1 MYIWR
6 KRPKVTKRKRAV
18 RRGAKLAAKN
28 RKRKARV
35 SGQSR

>member
-6 KRPKVTKRKRAV
+6 KRPKVTKRRRAA
-18 RRGAKLAAKN
+18 RCGAKLAAKN

-35 SGQSR
+35 SGRSR

>member
-6 KRPKVTKRKRAV
+6 KRPKVKKRNRSV

-28 RKRKARV
+28 SKRKARV
-35 SGQSR
+35 SGRKR